1 MNEQFN
7 SQYIDCPK
15 CGERFQLTQ
24 ALTSHIEANL
34 KLKYQEEYD
43 NKIKTLE
50 KKIIDK
56 TEKEVTEKFETDL
69 HDLKNQVSEKDKKI
83 KELNK
88 RELDIN
94 KKEREISEKE
104 SSINNQVHEQVNK
117 KIAEIEIKLRDDINK
132 ENSLQMNDLETQVT
146 ELQGKLS
153 DAQQQE
159 LDLRKKQR
167 ELESEKKEFELT
179 KQRELDA
186 ERDEI
191 YKKAKSASESDYKL
205 KLRDKDLK
213 LEQLSKT
220 VDQLNR
226 KLEQGSQQIQGESQE
241 LELEDIL
248 RHNFPLDEIIPIAKG
263 VKGADIIQKVK
274 NQFGFECGIIL
285 WESKRHRKYEPKW
298 IDKLKDDQRNEK
310 AHVAVIISQILPEN
324 ISDFGL
330 EDGVYIG
337 SFNSALGIAFVLREQ
352 LLQIQMLRQSEVGKN
367 QKMES
372 LYNYLTSH
380 EFAHRIEAILE
391 AFEAM
396 KDQVNSERKAFE
408 KQWAARE
415 KMLSQV
421 IKNTSGLH
429 GDLKGLIGASLPE
442 IKALEM
448 PILEDEEILVQVD
461 DNEDLPF

>member
-1 MNEQFN
+1 MNN
-7 SQYIDCPK
+7 IVCPH
-15 CGERFQLTQ
+15 CGKEIELTQ
-24 ALTSHIEANL
+24 AITGNIETEL
-34 KLKYQEEYD
+34 KKKYEDEYKGKWKLDEENIKKKTKQEIEEKYSLELIDLKSQVEE
-43 NKIKTLE
+43 KE
-50 KKIIDK
+50 KKI
-56 TEKEVTEKFETDL
+56 
-69 HDLKNQVSEKDKKI
+69 KN
-83 KELNK
+83 LNK
-88 RELDIN
+88 RELEIN

-146 ELQGKLS
+146 ELQEKLS

-213 LEQLSKT
+213 LEQMSKT
-220 VDQLNR
+220 VDQLNK

-408 KQWAARE
+408 KQWSARE